1 MEFFIIPIAV
11 LVIVGAMGLLVESL
25 GDGSDC

>member
-11 LVIVGAMGLLVESL
+11 LVVVGAMGLLVESL
-25 GDGSDC
+25 GDGSER

>member
-11 LVIVGAMGLLVESL
+11 LVVVGAMGLLVESL
-25 GDGSDC
+25 GDRSDQ